1 MDYFYKMNENEICT
15 ILLDSA
21 FKIHR
26 TLGPG
31 LLESVYKECLY
42 YEASKSGLMIVKEKP
57 VPLIYEDIKLEVG
70 YRADLF
76 AENKVIVEVK
86 SVEML
91 CEIHFAQVLTYLR
104 ITQCKLGLLINFNVP
119 MLKDGIRRVA
129 NKL

>member
-1 MDYFYKMNENEICT
+1 MNENEICT

-21 FKIHR
+21 FKIHS

-42 YEASKSGLMIVKEKP
+42 YESKKRGLTIVKEKP
-57 VPLIYEDIKLEVG
+57 IPLIYEDIQLEVG

-86 SVEML
+86 VVDAL

-104 ITQCKLGLLINFNVP
+104 LTQCKLGLLINFNVP
-119 MLKDGIRRVA
+119 MLKNGIRRVA